1 MADDGAAP
9 QQHRGRSRLLDGA
22 IEWHPPRIAG
32 GMLKRL
38 RSTSSWPEAAEAMTA
53 SVKEAIG
60 AAATRV
66 WIVDR
71 ERSMLHSPVPKD
83 ATSPPPSQSFDPRDA
98 EWMFSPGVRRVAARE
113 LRRDPLLQRLVG
125 PIRRGGCGLLLTT
138 SSEMVPTTCI
148 GMVMDQQALLPDWV
162 GRVLSELAVA
172 VPLWWELHSNS
183 LAQAKQLEAM
193 QEDRDIAVACRGL
206 LHDLDNA
213 IFPIRCRLDLLF
225 SPSKSADD
233 LRHLDSIS
241 ASIDQLA
248 QLGLDL
254 RSRLENTGESKSP
267 TNLLEWWESQRLSIA
282 GALPPGVTLLG
293 AIPKSTPPIVMPE
306 APLTQAVVNLVAN
319 AGKAVGP
326 DGVVVVS
333 ASGSGHGR
341 VRITV
346 SDNGAGIPAESIEA
360 LRRTIRAR
368 RAEGLPMHGSEG
380 RRHGFGL
387 AIVEEIVE
395 RWGGALVIESSAGK
409 GTRMGLKVP
418 AVPSEDQERR
428 RAIIEVDD
436 ARRRWV
442 IVEMLRCVGVHAMP
456 RDAEVPVSED
466 GKPGGESSSRGAGVQ
481 EPDPSATIWIV
492 DGPSADSPALL
503 EWLEAEEDRLAI
515 ALGKPTRSHARLRH
529 IEAPGDEAAMLAALQ
544 ELIDRREGP
553 DLAFSWGSMDG
564 SPTPSRK
571 RTAGRHRGD
580 DAGGA

>member
-1 MADDGAAP
+1 MLDDAP
-9 QQHRGRSRLLDGA
+9 SNSETRRAKARLLDGA
-22 IEWHPPRIAG
+22 IEWHPPRIATG
-32 GMLKRL
+32 LLARL
-38 RSTSSWPEAAEAMTA
+38 RTAASWPEAAVELSGIIGKVINA
-53 SVKEAIG
+53 SSS
-60 AAATRV
+60 RV
-66 WIVDR
+66 WIVDLGSR
-71 ERSMLHSPVPKD
+71 VLCAPATGD
-83 ATSPPPSQSFDPRDA
+83 ASPPPPEPFDPTDA
-98 EWMFSPGVRRVAARE
+98 DWIFSSGIRRVAAAE
-113 LRRDPLLQRLVG
+113 LRRDPLLRRLVG
-125 PIRRGGCGLLLTT
+125 PVAEGGCGLLLTT
-138 SSEMVPTTCI
+138 ASETVPTTCVGWVI
-148 GMVMDQQALLPDWV
+148 DDEGHLPEWA
-162 GRVLSELAVA
+162 GRVLSEFAIG
-172 VPLWWELHSNS
+172 VPSWWDLLEKVREQS
-183 LAQAKQLEAM
+183 KQLEAM
-193 QEDRDIAVACRGL
+193 EEDRDIAVACRGL

-233 LRHLDSIS
+233 LRHLESIS

-254 RSRLENTGESKSP
+254 RSKLENTGESKSP
-267 TNLLEWWESQRLSIA
+267 TNLLEWWESQRLAIA
-282 GALPPGVTLLG
+282 GALPPGVTLVG

-333 ASGSGHGR
+333 ASGSGPGR

-346 SDNGAGIPAESIEA
+346 SDNGVGIPAESVEA

-368 RAEGLPMHGSEG
+368 RAEGLPMHGKG
-380 RRHGFGL
+380 RRRHGFGL

-395 RWGGALVIESSAGK
+395 QWGGVLVIESAAGK

-418 AVPSEDQERR
+418 AVPSEDLERR

-456 RDAEVPVSED
+456 RDAEVPISED
-466 GKPGGESSSRGAGVQ
+466 GEPGGESSSRGARVQ

-529 IEAPGDEAAMLAALQ
+529 IEAPGDEAAMLVALQ

-571 RTAGRHRGD
+571 RTAGRHRKD